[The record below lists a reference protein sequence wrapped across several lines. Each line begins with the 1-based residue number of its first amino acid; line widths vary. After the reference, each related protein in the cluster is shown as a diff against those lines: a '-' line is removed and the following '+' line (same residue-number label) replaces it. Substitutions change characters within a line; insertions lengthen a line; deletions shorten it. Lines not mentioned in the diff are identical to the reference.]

1 MVVALHADDKQKI
14 LGAGLCISLMVSIFA
29 VSFRPGP
36 VALAPALALLCPD
49 CAICAPHVGCTLLLV
64 LLSVL
69 NLIQAA
75 YHIKRWRTS
84 SQTYTEESED
94 CNLSPSCKIWI
105 TRNSSKKFHVNKD
118 CKRGLSRRDN
128 AVPFEEYDMCRHC
141 SNGLES
147 KGLQGCSFKLQYS

>member
-1 MVVALHADDKQKI
+1 MVVALHADDKQRI

-29 VSFRPGP
+29 LLFRPGP
-36 VALAPALALLCPD
+36 VALAPAPALPCRD
-49 CAICAPHVGCTLLLV
+49 CAVCALHMGYTLLPV

-94 CNLSPSCKIWI
+94 CNLSRSCKIWI
-105 TRNSSKKFHVNKD
+105 TRNSSKKFHLNKD
-118 CKRGLSRRDN
+118 CKRGLSRRD
-128 AVPFEEYDMCRHC
+128 VTLPLEEYDMCVHR
-141 SNGLES
+141 S
-147 KGLQGCSFKLQYS
+147 KGL